1 MCDIYYNIQTLT
13 LLPFSIASD
22 LANYNESVDQAD
34 NQSHLHSWS
43 IQSPFLFDIAYV
55 CLLLK
60 RHVWVIPHFIYFQY
74 DYISARVY
82 CSSGNDRKYLQ
93 CLPFCCHLSNTQF
106 WPYPGRYKH
115 QFTRPGIYYY
125 WSGPVDS
132 TGIIVMRGKVNVTE
146 TFSQIE
152 NVTVRVGEYEA
163 VYNVT
168 GVAFSAL

>member
-1 MCDIYYNIQTLT
+1 MVESFPIAFTFNNMIIYQQAYIAHRVMTENIC
-13 LLPFSIASD
+13 
-22 LANYNESVDQAD
+22 N
-34 NQSHLHSWS
+34 
-43 IQSPFLFDIAYV
+43 V
-55 CLLLK
+55 C
-60 RHVWVIPHFIYFQY
+60 HFV
-74 DYISARVY
+74 A
-82 CSSGNDRKYLQ
+82 K
-93 CLPFCCHLSNTQF
+93 LSNTQF

-146 TFSQIE
+146 TFSHIE

-168 GVAFSAL
+168 GGAYSAL